1 MRQINGVRWEI
12 AKLSI
17 FQKSKQARTC
27 YTSRVPIFSEKEER
41 QKQYIRSKAIELATA
56 AKSMNTTVPTNTSVK
71 TTSPRR
77 SRFPGKESG
86 SVSFN
91 LTALGRQ
98 LLKEQAAAAGV
109 SNGDYVEML
118 IRERAGMNA
127 LRLPASAKQTG
138 PKGGAKSFFFGK
150 NRGTTTAVCVTPM
163 AHRLLDEQV
172 AASRMSRG
180 DYIEYLLREKAGL
193 LDESI
198 KAAVAAAQA
207 QAAQAPV
214 IPQAQPQTSFAP
226 PVQEPVAIETPT
238 YVQPYQTPVTTND
251 WGFNS

>member
-1 MRQINGVRWEI
+1 
-12 AKLSI
+12 
-17 FQKSKQARTC
+17 
-27 YTSRVPIFSEKEER
+27 
-41 QKQYIRSKAIELATA
+41 
-56 AKSMNTTVPTNTSVK
+56 MNTTVQTNTSAK

-98 LLKEQAAAAGV
+98 LLKEQAANAGV

-118 IRERAGMNA
+118 IRERAGMPP

-180 DYIEYLLREKAGL
+180 DYIEYLLREKGGVI
-193 LDESI
+193 DDVI
-198 KAAVAAAQA
+198 GVNT
-207 QAAQAPV
+207 QAADTVTATT
-214 IPQAQPQTSFAP
+214 PQTSFAP
-226 PVQEPVAIETPT
+226 PVVEPQGIAAYAQPAHTPT
-238 YVQPYQTPVTTND
+238 GD
-251 WGFNS
+251 WNSSS

>member
-1 MRQINGVRWEI
+1 
-12 AKLSI
+12 
-17 FQKSKQARTC
+17 
-27 YTSRVPIFSEKEER
+27 
-41 QKQYIRSKAIELATA
+41 
-56 AKSMNTTVPTNTSVK
+56 MNTTVQITPAPAK

-98 LLKEQAAAAGV
+98 LLKEQAASASV

-118 IRERAGMNA
+118 IRERAGLA
-127 LRLPASAKQTG
+127 PLRLPPQAKQTG

-193 LDESI
+193 IEETFR
-198 KAAVAAAQA
+198 AYAAQQQAAAAAAAAAPAVAQA
-207 QAAQAPV
+207 VQAPATQV
-214 IPQAQPQTSFAP
+214 NFAP
-226 PVQEPVAIETPT
+226 PAVQQVQQP
-238 YVQPYQTPVTTND
+238 VQPVQQPVVEVTYAQPVITPVTD
-251 WGFNS
+251 WNSGS

>member
-1 MRQINGVRWEI
+1 
-12 AKLSI
+12 
-17 FQKSKQARTC
+17 
-27 YTSRVPIFSEKEER
+27 
-41 QKQYIRSKAIELATA
+41 
-56 AKSMNTTVPTNTSVK
+56 MNTTVQTNTSAK

-98 LLKEQAAAAGV
+98 LLKEQAASAGV

-118 IRERAGMNA
+118 IRERAGMPP

-180 DYIEYLLREKAGL
+180 DYIEYLLREKAGVIE
-193 LDESI
+193 ESI
-198 KAAVAAAQA
+198 TAAIAAQ
-207 QAAQAPV
+207 
-214 IPQAQPQTSFAP
+214 QAQPQVTAPQQTQFAP
-226 PVQEPVAIETPT
+226 PVAEQATEVAYI
-238 YVQPYQTPVTTND
+238 QPIVPSTSD
-251 WGFNS
+251 WTSGN

>member
-1 MRQINGVRWEI
+1 
-12 AKLSI
+12 
-17 FQKSKQARTC
+17 
-27 YTSRVPIFSEKEER
+27 
-41 QKQYIRSKAIELATA
+41 
-56 AKSMNTTVPTNTSVK
+56 MNTTVQTNTVK

-98 LLKEQAAAAGV
+98 LLKEQAATAGV

-118 IRERAGMNA
+118 IRERAGQPP
-127 LRLPASAKQTG
+127 LRLPSSAKQTG

-180 DYIEYLLREKAGL
+180 DYIEYLLREKAGVI
-193 LDESI
+193 DEI
-198 KAAVAAAQA
+198 VAN
-207 QAAQAPV
+207 QAPAA
-214 IPQAQPQTSFAP
+214 PQHQTTSFAP
-226 PVQEPVAIETPT
+226 PAEENNENA
-238 YVQPYQTPVTTND
+238 YAQPITPVTSD
-251 WGFNS
+251 WTSSS

>member
-1 MRQINGVRWEI
+1 
-12 AKLSI
+12 
-17 FQKSKQARTC
+17 
-27 YTSRVPIFSEKEER
+27 
-41 QKQYIRSKAIELATA
+41 
-56 AKSMNTTVPTNTSVK
+56 MNTTVSTTNAIATTTVK

-98 LLKEQAAAAGV
+98 LLKEQAAAATV

-118 IRERAGMNA
+118 IRERAGQPP
-127 LRLPASAKQTG
+127 LKLPSTAKQTG
-138 PKGGAKSFFFGK
+138 PKGGAKSYFFGK
-150 NRGTTTAVCVTPM
+150 NRGTTTAVCVTPL

-193 LDESI
+193 LDESL
-198 KAAVAAAQA
+198 KAIISAAPDAQIQNFA
-207 QAAQAPV
+207 PDAEPVHVENVISQPAPAPV
-214 IPQAQPQTSFAP
+214 VIN
-226 PVQEPVAIETPT
+226 
-238 YVQPYQTPVTTND
+238 ND
-251 WGFNS
+251 WSFNG

>member
-1 MRQINGVRWEI
+1 
-12 AKLSI
+12 
-17 FQKSKQARTC
+17 
-27 YTSRVPIFSEKEER
+27 
-41 QKQYIRSKAIELATA
+41 
-56 AKSMNTTVPTNTSVK
+56 MNTTVQTNTTPK

-98 LLKEQAAAAGV
+98 LLKEQASAAGV

-118 IRERAGMNA
+118 IRERAGMPP
-127 LRLPASAKQTG
+127 LRLPASLKQTG
-138 PKGGAKSFFFGK
+138 PKGGAKSYFFGK

-180 DYIEYLLREKAGL
+180 DYIEYLLREKSGVIE
-193 LDESI
+193 ESF
-198 KAAVAAAQA
+198 KNFNLATWQANQVQVAPI
-207 QAAQAPV
+207 AP
-214 IPQAQPQTSFAP
+214 PEAQTSFAP
-226 PVQEPVAIETPT
+226 PQPAAVEPQA
-238 YVQPYQTPVTTND
+238 YQQPAPAPVRD
-251 WGFNS
+251 WNSGY

>member
-1 MRQINGVRWEI
+1 
-12 AKLSI
+12 
-17 FQKSKQARTC
+17 
-27 YTSRVPIFSEKEER
+27 
-41 QKQYIRSKAIELATA
+41 
-56 AKSMNTTVPTNTSVK
+56 MNTTVQTNTTPK

-98 LLKEQAAAAGV
+98 LLKEQASAAGV

-118 IRERAGMNA
+118 IRERSGMPP
-127 LRLPASAKQTG
+127 LRLPASLKQTG
-138 PKGGAKSFFFGK
+138 PKGGAKSYFFGK

-180 DYIEYLLREKAGL
+180 DYIEYLLREKSGIIE
-193 LDESI
+193 ESF
-198 KAAVAAAQA
+198 KNFNLATWQA
-207 QAAQAPV
+207 NQVQAAQPEV
-214 IPQAQPQTSFAP
+214 QTSFAP
-226 PVQEPVAIETPT
+226 PAPQPQPTIEQQSYT
-238 YVQPYQTPVTTND
+238 QPAPTPVRD
-251 WGFNS
+251 WNTGY

>member
-1 MRQINGVRWEI
+1 M
-12 AKLSI
+12 S
-17 FQKSKQARTC
+17 
-27 YTSRVPIFSEKEER
+27 
-41 QKQYIRSKAIELATA
+41 
-56 AKSMNTTVPTNTSVK
+56 TTVQTNTSAK
-71 TTSPRR
+71 ATSPRR

-98 LLKEQAAAAGV
+98 LLKEQAAANSV

-118 IRERAGMNA
+118 IRERADMPP
-127 LRLPASAKQTG
+127 LKLSPSAKQTG

-180 DYIEYLLREKAGL
+180 DYIEYLLREKGGVI
-193 LDESI
+193 DEV
-198 KAAVAAAQA
+198 AVQA
-207 QAAQAPV
+207 QADAAP
-214 IPQAQPQTSFAP
+214 AGQTSFAP
-226 PVQEPVAIETPT
+226 PADDLTPEPVSYTPA
-238 YVQPYQTPVTTND
+238 QPVASD
-251 WGFNS
+251 WTANS

>member
-1 MRQINGVRWEI
+1 
-12 AKLSI
+12 
-17 FQKSKQARTC
+17 
-27 YTSRVPIFSEKEER
+27 
-41 QKQYIRSKAIELATA
+41 
-56 AKSMNTTVPTNTSVK
+56 MNTTVTTTTATPAK

-98 LLKEQAAAAGV
+98 LLKEQAAAASV

-118 IRERAGMNA
+118 IRERAGQPP
-127 LRLPASAKQTG
+127 LRLPSTAKQTG
-138 PKGGAKSFFFGK
+138 PKGGAKSYFFGK
-150 NRGTTTAVCVTPM
+150 NRGTTTAVCVTPL

-193 LDESI
+193 LDESL
-198 KAAVAAAQA
+198 KAIAAEPAVQNFQPETTITEPAQVETVVSHQPA
-207 QAAQAPV
+207 PAPV
-214 IPQAQPQTSFAP
+214 IINT
-226 PVQEPVAIETPT
+226 
-238 YVQPYQTPVTTND
+238 D
-251 WGFNS
+251 WSFNS

>member
-1 MRQINGVRWEI
+1 
-12 AKLSI
+12 
-17 FQKSKQARTC
+17 
-27 YTSRVPIFSEKEER
+27 
-41 QKQYIRSKAIELATA
+41 
-56 AKSMNTTVPTNTSVK
+56 MNTTVQTTTSAK

-98 LLKEQAAAAGV
+98 LLKEQAAQAGV

-118 IRERAGMNA
+118 IRERAGQPP
-127 LRLPASAKQTG
+127 LKLPASAKQTG
-138 PKGGAKSFFFGK
+138 PKGGAKSYFFGK

-180 DYIEYLLREKAGL
+180 DYIEYLLREKGGVV
-193 LDESI
+193 DTTP
-198 KAAVAAAQA
+198 
-207 QAAQAPV
+207 QAASTDT
-214 IPQAQPQTSFAP
+214 PQIETVAPQTSFAP
-226 PVQEPVAIETPT
+226 PSQEVEVAEVAYIQP
-238 YVQPYQTPVTTND
+238 VQPMTSD
-251 WGFNS
+251 WSNN

>member
-1 MRQINGVRWEI
+1 
-12 AKLSI
+12 
-17 FQKSKQARTC
+17 
-27 YTSRVPIFSEKEER
+27 
-41 QKQYIRSKAIELATA
+41 
-56 AKSMNTTVPTNTSVK
+56 MNTTVQITPAPAKTS
-71 TTSPRR
+71 SPRR

-98 LLKEQAAAAGV
+98 LLKEQAASASV

-118 IRERAGMNA
+118 IRERAGLA
-127 LRLPASAKQTG
+127 PLRLPPQAKQTG

-193 LDESI
+193 IEETFR
-198 KAAVAAAQA
+198 AYAAQQQAAAAAAAAAPAVAATAQ
-207 QAAQAPV
+207 V
-214 IPQAQPQTSFAP
+214 TVPQVNFAP
-226 PVQEPVAIETPT
+226 PAIQQVPVQTIQPVQTQPVQQPVVEVT
-238 YVQPYQTPVTTND
+238 YAQPVITPVTD
-251 WGFNS
+251 WNSGS

>member
-1 MRQINGVRWEI
+1 
-12 AKLSI
+12 
-17 FQKSKQARTC
+17 
-27 YTSRVPIFSEKEER
+27 
-41 QKQYIRSKAIELATA
+41 
-56 AKSMNTTVPTNTSVK
+56 MNTTVQPNTTVTK

-98 LLKEQAAAAGV
+98 LLKEQAASAGV

-118 IRERAGMNA
+118 IRERAGQPP

-180 DYIEYLLREKAGL
+180 DYIEYLLREKAGVI
-193 LDESI
+193 EEIS
-198 KAAVAAAQA
+198 APVATTVPVAAQG
-207 QAAQAPV
+207 
-214 IPQAQPQTSFAP
+214 PQTSFAP
-226 PVQEPVAIETPT
+226 PAEETVEEAYTQQIQPV
-238 YVQPYQTPVTTND
+238 VSD
-251 WGFNS
+251 WSNQ

>member
-1 MRQINGVRWEI
+1 
-12 AKLSI
+12 
-17 FQKSKQARTC
+17 
-27 YTSRVPIFSEKEER
+27 
-41 QKQYIRSKAIELATA
+41 
-56 AKSMNTTVPTNTSVK
+56 MNTTVPTTPTTK

-98 LLKEQAAAAGV
+98 LLKEQAAAASV

-118 IRERAGMNA
+118 IRERAGQPP

-150 NRGTTTAVCVTPM
+150 NRGTTTAVCVTPL

-180 DYIEYLLREKAGL
+180 DYIEYLLREKAGVL
-193 LDESI
+193 EEHL
-198 KAAVAAAQA
+198 KA
-207 QAAQAPV
+207 QAAAAAAAPV
-214 IPQAQPQTSFAP
+214 ATQPA
-226 PVQEPVAIETPT
+226 
-238 YVQPYQTPVTTND
+238 
-251 WGFNS
+251 

>member
-1 MRQINGVRWEI
+1 
-12 AKLSI
+12 
-17 FQKSKQARTC
+17 
-27 YTSRVPIFSEKEER
+27 
-41 QKQYIRSKAIELATA
+41 
-56 AKSMNTTVPTNTSVK
+56 MNTTVQTTISPK

-98 LLKEQAAAAGV
+98 LLKEQAAQAGV

-118 IRERAGMNA
+118 IRERAG
-127 LRLPASAKQTG
+127 LPPLKLPAAAKQTG

-180 DYIEYLLREKAGL
+180 DYIEYLLREKGGII
-193 LDESI
+193 D
-198 KAAVAAAQA
+198 QA
-207 QAAQAPV
+207 WNSAPEHQAKEVTPSNG
-214 IPQAQPQTSFAP
+214 QTSFAP
-226 PVQEPVAIETPT
+226 PESSPT
-238 YVQPYQTPVTTND
+238 REVSYAQPITAVSDLTITD
-251 WGFNS
+251 

>member
-1 MRQINGVRWEI
+1 
-12 AKLSI
+12 
-17 FQKSKQARTC
+17 
-27 YTSRVPIFSEKEER
+27 
-41 QKQYIRSKAIELATA
+41 
-56 AKSMNTTVPTNTSVK
+56 MNTTVTTNTITTK

-118 IRERAGMNA
+118 IRERAGMPP

-150 NRGTTTAVCVTPM
+150 NRGTTTAVCVTPL

-180 DYIEYLLREKAGL
+180 DYIEYLLREKSGL
-193 LDESI
+193 IDETLR
-198 KAAVAAAQA
+198 AAVAAASQPVPETQTQTIVQQEQPEQA
-207 QAAQAPV
+207 ETVVTP
-214 IPQAQPQTSFAP
+214 PQ
-226 PVQEPVAIETPT
+226 PVA
-238 YVQPYQTPVTTND
+238 D
-251 WGFNS
+251 WSFNG

>member
-1 MRQINGVRWEI
+1 
-12 AKLSI
+12 
-17 FQKSKQARTC
+17 
-27 YTSRVPIFSEKEER
+27 
-41 QKQYIRSKAIELATA
+41 
-56 AKSMNTTVPTNTSVK
+56 MNTTVTTNTTITAK

-98 LLKEQAAAAGV
+98 LLKEQAAAASV

-118 IRERAGMNA
+118 IRERAGQPP

-150 NRGTTTAVCVTPM
+150 NRGTTTAVCVTPL

-180 DYIEYLLREKAGL
+180 DYIEYLLREKSGL
-193 LDESI
+193 IDEQLR
-198 KAAVAAAQA
+198 AAVQGASAITEIQPAT
-207 QAAQAPV
+207 
-214 IPQAQPQTSFAP
+214 PQVEQVETVVAP
-226 PVQEPVAIETPT
+226 PQPVA
-238 YVQPYQTPVTTND
+238 D
-251 WGFNS
+251 WSFNG

>member
-1 MRQINGVRWEI
+1 
-12 AKLSI
+12 
-17 FQKSKQARTC
+17 
-27 YTSRVPIFSEKEER
+27 
-41 QKQYIRSKAIELATA
+41 
-56 AKSMNTTVPTNTSVK
+56 MNTTVQTNTSVK

-98 LLKEQAAAAGV
+98 LLKEQAAGAGV

-118 IRERAGMNA
+118 IRERAGMPP

-193 LDESI
+193 IDE
-198 KAAVAAAQA
+198 ALAVAAAQQ
-207 QAAQAPV
+207 QAAV
-214 IPQAQPQTSFAP
+214 PQTSFAP
-226 PVQEPVAIETPT
+226 PVQEQQEASYIAPIHQPAPT
-238 YVQPYQTPVTTND
+238 D
-251 WGFNS
+251 WNPSN

>member
-1 MRQINGVRWEI
+1 
-12 AKLSI
+12 
-17 FQKSKQARTC
+17 
-27 YTSRVPIFSEKEER
+27 
-41 QKQYIRSKAIELATA
+41 
-56 AKSMNTTVPTNTSVK
+56 MNTTVQTTTSAK

-98 LLKEQAAAAGV
+98 LLKEQAASAGV

-118 IRERAGMNA
+118 IRERAGQPP
-127 LRLPASAKQTG
+127 LKLPASAKQTG
-138 PKGGAKSFFFGK
+138 PKGGAKSYFFGK

-180 DYIEYLLREKAGL
+180 DYIEYLLREKGGVIDDVIGANP
-193 LDESI
+193 
-198 KAAVAAAQA
+198 
-207 QAAQAPV
+207 QAADTVTAT
-214 IPQAQPQTSFAP
+214 PQTSFAP
-226 PVQEPVAIETPT
+226 PIVEPQGIAAYAQPVHTTPT
-238 YVQPYQTPVTTND
+238 GD
-251 WGFNS
+251 WNSSS

>member
-1 MRQINGVRWEI
+1 
-12 AKLSI
+12 
-17 FQKSKQARTC
+17 
-27 YTSRVPIFSEKEER
+27 
-41 QKQYIRSKAIELATA
+41 
-56 AKSMNTTVPTNTSVK
+56 MNTTVTTTTATPAK

-98 LLKEQAAAAGV
+98 LLKEQAAAASV

-118 IRERAGMNA
+118 IRERAGQPP
-127 LRLPASAKQTG
+127 LRLPSTAKQTG
-138 PKGGAKSFFFGK
+138 PKGGAKSYFFGK
-150 NRGTTTAVCVTPM
+150 NRGTTTAVCVTPL

-193 LDESI
+193 LDESL
-198 KAAVAAAQA
+198 KAIVEPAVQNFQPEATIIEPAQVETVVPQPA
-207 QAAQAPV
+207 PAPV
-214 IPQAQPQTSFAP
+214 SINTDWSF
-226 PVQEPVAIETPT
+226 
-238 YVQPYQTPVTTND
+238 N
-251 WGFNS
+251 G

>member
-1 MRQINGVRWEI
+1 
-12 AKLSI
+12 
-17 FQKSKQARTC
+17 
-27 YTSRVPIFSEKEER
+27 
-41 QKQYIRSKAIELATA
+41 
-56 AKSMNTTVPTNTSVK
+56 MNTTVQTTPAPQK

-98 LLKEQAAAAGV
+98 LLKEQAAAASV

-118 IRERAGMNA
+118 IRERAGMPP
-127 LRLPASAKQTG
+127 LRLPPQAKQTG

-180 DYIEYLLREKAGL
+180 DYIEYLLREKSGL
-193 LDESI
+193 IEEAFRAYA
-198 KAAVAAAQA
+198 KQQAA
-207 QAAQAPV
+207 QAAQAPQAV
-214 IPQAQPQTSFAP
+214 VPQSQTNFAP
-226 PVQEPVAIETPT
+226 PAPQQPVIAQSVAP
-238 YVQPYQTPVTTND
+238 VQPTVTESTWAQPVHPTTVVTD
-251 WGFNS
+251 WNSGSNQ

>member
-1 MRQINGVRWEI
+1 
-12 AKLSI
+12 
-17 FQKSKQARTC
+17 
-27 YTSRVPIFSEKEER
+27 
-41 QKQYIRSKAIELATA
+41 
-56 AKSMNTTVPTNTSVK
+56 MNTTVPTTTTTK

-98 LLKEQAAAAGV
+98 LLKEQAAKAGV

-118 IRERAGMNA
+118 IRERAGMPP
-127 LRLPASAKQTG
+127 LKLPTSAKQTG

-180 DYIEYLLREKAGL
+180 DYIEYLLRDKADL
-193 LDESI
+193 LDEHI
-198 KAAVAAAQA
+198 RAAVEQA
-207 QAAQAPV
+207 SAV
-214 IPQAQPQTSFAP
+214 PQTNFAP
-226 PVQEPVAIETPT
+226 SPAPIGLNAPQQQEAPETTEPVVTP
-238 YVQPYQTPVTTND
+238 QPAPAVTSD
-251 WGFNS
+251 FGFNN

>member
-1 MRQINGVRWEI
+1 
-12 AKLSI
+12 
-17 FQKSKQARTC
+17 
-27 YTSRVPIFSEKEER
+27 
-41 QKQYIRSKAIELATA
+41 
-56 AKSMNTTVPTNTSVK
+56 MNTTVQTPTSTPAK

-98 LLKEQAAAAGV
+98 LLKEQAASAGV

-118 IRERAGMNA
+118 IRERAGLPP
-127 LRLPASAKQTG
+127 LRLPPQAKQTG

-172 AASRMSRG
+172 QASRMSRG
-180 DYIEYLLREKAGL
+180 DYIEYLLREKSGII
-193 LDESI
+193 EETFRTY
-198 KAAVAAAQA
+198 AAQQAAA
-207 QAAQAPV
+207 AAQAPV
-214 IPQAQPQTSFAP
+214 APVQPVVAPQISSVTPIHQSVPQYGQPTQTNFAPPAIQPQTQVEVSTWA
-226 PVQEPVAIETPT
+226 QPVA
-238 YVQPYQTPVTTND
+238 PVTE
-251 WGFNS
+251 WESGS